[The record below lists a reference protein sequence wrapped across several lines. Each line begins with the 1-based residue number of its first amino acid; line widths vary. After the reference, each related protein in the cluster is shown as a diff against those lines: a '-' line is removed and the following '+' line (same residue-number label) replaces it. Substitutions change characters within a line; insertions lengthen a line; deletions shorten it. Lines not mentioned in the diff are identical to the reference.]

1 MVRPEEAAY
10 MSNGRVTNRR
20 LLTREITKFISVP
33 TVHKKKLLDS
43 QMALAKEEGYM
54 ELDIKLAARWWLA
67 PGGRNFGLSLEVEDT
82 DGQRKPVTHF
92 FRPRNCSSD
101 SG

>member
-1 MVRPEEAAY
+1 MVFRF
-10 MSNGRVTNRR
+10 
-20 LLTREITKFISVP
+20 LLVSPTYTH

-54 ELDIKLAARWWLA
+54 ELDIKLAARWWIA

-82 DGQRKPVTHF
+82 DGQRKPVNRF
-92 FRPRNCSSD
+92 FRPRNCSNDGKPPPIGCDYISI
-101 SG
+101 

>member
-1 MVRPEEAAY
+1 
-10 MSNGRVTNRR
+10 
-20 LLTREITKFISVP
+20 
-33 TVHKKKLLDS
+33 
-43 QMALAKEEGYM
+43 MALAKEEGYM

-82 DGQRKPVTHF
+82 DGQRKPATHF

-101 SG
+101 GKFASELLLSIYIKRAMTYVSFLHFVYNYFWFRQ

>member
-1 MVRPEEAAY
+1 
-10 MSNGRVTNRR
+10 
-20 LLTREITKFISVP
+20 
-33 TVHKKKLLDS
+33 
-43 QMALAKEEGYM
+43 MALAKEEGYM

-82 DGQRKPVTHF
+82 DGQRKPATHF

-101 SG
+101 GMFASQLYCYFYIYQKSHDVCFFSSFGLLTILGFINKYM

>member
-1 MVRPEEAAY
+1 
-10 MSNGRVTNRR
+10 MS
-20 LLTREITKFISVP
+20 LYA
-33 TVHKKKLLDS
+33 VHKKKLLDS

-82 DGQRKPVTHF
+82 DGQRKPAIRF
-92 FRPRNCSSD
+92 FRPRNCSTDGKFLHDILKFFRQLSFFR
-101 SG
+101 